1 MGSATRRRSA
11 AAVIAVGLA
20 GSAALAACAS
30 GGSATRTAIR
40 PAPMPVL
47 TAKPPGPHGGVSLRV
62 LVLSDGTLAV
72 RAIRRQLTT
81 EGIPSTVISLRGSGA
96 ITTGFLTRR
105 LPGGG
110 RGGNFDGVVL
120 PSASPAGLSAASSAA
135 LASYE
140 RKFGV
145 RQVDAY
151 EPPSAALGMQAPA
164 YSGPLRGRVAVTAR
178 GAKAG
183 FGYLRRSFAFSG
195 GAAGPPAYG
204 YLASPIP
211 GGGARTLVSGTV
223 PGSTVPGSTVPG
235 STVPGSTVPGSTA
248 RGSTARG
255 ALVWRFSSG
264 GRQQLGVG
272 FGYAA
277 DSPQFRFLAP
287 GIVSWLTRGVQLG
300 YWRGYLTVDYDDV
313 INADARWSVTAHCT
327 PGGGSCPPG
336 TPETA
341 PIRMK
346 PADVSFAVRWQRRHR
361 FEMEFLYNGGPS
373 ARFRVRGTDPLL
385 AAFRPVAGDFYWVN
399 HTFLHA
405 NLGCKQDFSVQPWRC
420 VRSGGRIV
428 WASRSLIDSE
438 ITRNLDWAKD
448 NGIPVVP
455 GVLATGEY
463 SGLRILPQQ
472 PADNPNLVAAT
483 GQEGIRWIALD
494 ASRDP
499 RMRPVGTALGVPRHP
514 IDVGYDVETI
524 AEEVNE
530 YNWFHTSKADGGSGI
545 CERSENTACLRPLSP
560 KTGWQSFILPAAE
573 RIVFAEV
580 MNNDPRPF
588 FLHQSNLTGD
598 RLGYPVMD
606 GVLTA
611 YRSVFS
617 PAAPL
622 LNLDMAGD
630 GAALREQQIWSRALR
645 SGTIRAWVQGRTLT
659 ITGPPGVR
667 APVTVPPGTVTG
679 APSRAFGSGYGGQRS
694 GTILLGKNPVTL
706 TLPSAPYR

>member
-1 MGSATRRRSA
+1 
-11 AAVIAVGLA
+11 VIAAGLA
-20 GSAALAACAS
+20 GSAALSACAS
-30 GGSATRTAIR
+30 GGPAARTAIR
-40 PAPMPVL
+40 PVPMPAL
-47 TAKPPGPHGGVSLRV
+47 TAKPPAPHGGVNLRV
-62 LVLSDGTLAV
+62 LVLTDGTLAV

-81 EGIPSTVISLRGSGA
+81 EGIPTTVIGLRGAGA
-96 ITTGFLTRR
+96 ISTGFLTRR

-120 PSASPAGLSAASSAA
+120 PSASPAGLSAASRAA
-135 LASYE
+135 LAGYE
-140 RKFGV
+140 REFGV

-164 YSGPLRGRVAVTAR
+164 YSGPLRGRAAVTAR
-178 GAKAG
+178 GARAG
-183 FGYLRRSFAFSG
+183 FGYLRRSLPFSG

-204 YLASPIP
+204 YLASPVP
-211 GGGARTLVSGTV
+211 GGGARTLVSAAV
-223 PGSTVPGSTVPG
+223 PSTG
-235 STVPGSTVPGSTA
+235 
-248 RGSTARG
+248 ARG
-255 ALVWRFSSG
+255 ALVWQFSSG

-287 GIVSWLTRGVQLG
+287 GMVSWLTRGVQLG

-327 PGGGSCPPG
+327 PGGTSCPPG
-336 TPETA
+336 TPKTA
-341 PIRMK
+341 PIRMR
-346 PADVSFAVRWQRRHR
+346 PPDVSFAVRWQRQHR

-373 ARFRVRGTDPLL
+373 ARFQVHGTDPLL
-385 AAFRPVAGDFYWVN
+385 AAFRPAAKDFYWVN

-483 GQEGIRWIALD
+483 GPEGIRWIALD

-499 RMRPVGTALGVPRHP
+499 RMRPVGTALGIPRHP
-514 IDVGYDVETI
+514 IDVGYDVETV

-545 CERSENTACLRPLSP
+545 CEQSKNTACIKPLSP
-560 KTGWQSFILPAAE
+560 RTGWQSFILPAAE
-573 RIVFAEV
+573 RIVFSEV

-606 GVLTA
+606 GVLAA
-611 YRSVFS
+611 YRGVFG
-617 PAAPL
+617 PDAPL

-630 GAALREQQIWSRALR
+630 GAALREQQVWSRALR
-645 SGTIRAWVQGRTLT
+645 SGTIHAWVRGRTLT

-667 APVTVPPGTVTG
+667 APVTAPPGTVSG
-679 APSRAFGSGYGGQRS
+679 APSRAFGSSYGGQRS
-694 GTILLGKNPVTL
+694 GTIMLGKNPVTL